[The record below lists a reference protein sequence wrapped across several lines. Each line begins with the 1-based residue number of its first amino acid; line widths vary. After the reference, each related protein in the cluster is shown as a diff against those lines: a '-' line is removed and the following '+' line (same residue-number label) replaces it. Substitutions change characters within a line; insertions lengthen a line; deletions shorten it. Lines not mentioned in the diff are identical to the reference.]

1 MNHFDYRNG
10 MLHAC
15 IVRAPIANGTVV
27 SIDLQ
32 PCLEVAGVREV
43 LSLKDVEWLIGE
55 WVAKADDAELRTRY
69 EWDEDKVYLRCR
81 YTLKKAGKVTAS
93 GTQMIGKDPAGG
105 LRSWLFDSSGAFGE
119 SQWSR
124 DGGRWVIKAAGTL
137 PDGSETTAVNLLI
150 PVEKDS
156 FTWQSIERT
165 AGGTAL
171 PATPPLKVTRVK
183 GDK

>member
-1 MNHFDYRNG
+1 M
-10 MLHAC
+10 
-15 IVRAPIANGTVV
+15 
-27 SIDLQ
+27 
-32 PCLEVAGVREV
+32 
-43 LSLKDVEWLIGE
+43 EWLIGE

-69 EWDEDKVYLRCR
+69 EWDEDKAYLRCR

-93 GTQMIGKDPAGG
+93 GSQMIGKDPSGG

-124 DGGRWVIKAAGTL
+124 DGGRWVINAAGTL

-150 PVEKDS
+150 PVEKDT
-156 FTWQSIERT
+156 FTWQSVERT